1 MSFEVVG
8 RLHKKFDTE
17 KKTESFQAREFVI
30 EVDGQYPQFVKFQ
43 LVQDRC
49 SAIEQY
55 NEGDM
60 IKVSFDLRG
69 REWQGKYFTNLNA
82 WKIQANAPAAV
93 EAGAPPPAASDGSFP
108 SMGDAPTTAEDDL
121 PKKNLSHHR
130 IRRSQSSRNRTKY

>member
-60 IKVSFDLRG
+60 VKVSFDLRG

-93 EAGAPPPAASDGSFP
+93 EAGAPPPPAASDGSFP

-121 PKKNLSHHR
+121 PF
-130 IRRSQSSRNRTKY
+130 